1 MDILGYEVRLLY
13 IILGAIL
20 LAFLAFLSYL
30 SRSGLFYT
38 VTLRFSCPTP
48 DVMPQKVAYIMAK
61 GSYKHAGL
69 LVRQTMDLM
78 KDGKVFALYYDDP
91 EKVPQSEL
99 QYLVGCM
106 LPTQSEVLADHMD
119 NSGYTIHTFPPCSNA
134 LITEYPNYTGIS
146 LFLANWRIFPEINR
160 MMAKRK
166 HEEFPV
172 IEVYTST
179 YIKYIVPVDNMAK
192 FYVPGVK
199 RRLKTHVE

>member
-1 MDILGYEVRLLY
+1 MDVLGYEVRLLY

-30 SRSGLFYT
+30 IRSGLFYT
-38 VTLRFSCPTP
+38 VTLSFSCPTP
-48 DVMPQKVAYIMAK
+48 DVMPQKVAYIMER
-61 GSYKHAGL
+61 GPYKNTGL
-69 LVRQTMDLM
+69 LFKRTMDLM
-78 KDGKVFALYYDDP
+78 EDGKVFALYYDDP

-106 LPTQSEVLADHMD
+106 LPTQSEVLADHMV

-134 LITEYPNYTGIS
+134 LITEYPNYTVIS
-146 LFLANWRIFPEINR
+146 MYLAIWRIFPKIKK
-160 MMAKRK
+160 MMAEIK

-172 IEVYTST
+172 IEFCTST
-179 YIKYIVPVDNMAK
+179 YFKYIVPVDNMAK